1 MKTGKNLG
9 VWLDHASAHVLIFT
23 DEAVEINVIESKFT
37 QGAKEA
43 SLQKSESLM
52 HNKQQHQQSEYY
64 QRLGDIIAGYD
75 DVVLFGPTDAKVELF
90 NLLDADKRFEN
101 ITVQVMAAD
110 KMTPRQEN
118 AFVKDYLLTRQ

>member
-9 VWLDHASAHVLIFT
+9 VWLDHASAHILIFT

-37 QGAKEA
+37 HGAKEA

-64 QRLGDIIAGYD
+64 ERLGDIIAGYD

-118 AFVKDYLLTRQ
+118 AFVKDYFLTRQ